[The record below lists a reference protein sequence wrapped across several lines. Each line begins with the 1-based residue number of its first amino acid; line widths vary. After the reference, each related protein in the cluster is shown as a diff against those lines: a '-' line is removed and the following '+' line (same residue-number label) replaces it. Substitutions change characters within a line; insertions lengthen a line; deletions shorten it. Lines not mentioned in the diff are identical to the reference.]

1 MRYPR
6 IVRKAPTSPTAESMI
21 QKVCVLMS
29 QRIISASSVLRYQ
42 HVPLIAFHL
51 PERESKRAGSPEIRG
66 IRGYVPKLAR
76 CVWHDIADETDER
89 GPKNVVFLHLLAVDV
104 VREH

>member
-1 MRYPR
+1 VQGP
-6 IVRKAPTSPTAESMI
+6 
-21 QKVCVLMS
+21 QK
-29 QRIISASSVLRYQ
+29 
-42 HVPLIAFHL
+42 F
-51 PERESKRAGSPEIRG
+51 GG

-89 GPKNVVFLHLLAVDV
+89 GPKNVVFFHLLAVDV